1 MGKRVCKEYDVR
13 IGKQDHGPVR
23 YRRELSN
30 PLGLFSGDV
39 LQISFGIVQDRIRRV
54 ACSIQGRSAANSR
67 VVEGITH
74 IRRKRYDRDCVLI
87 HYDERAKALPPI
99 LSELG
104 HGRRDDQNDVPNRLR
119 RDASVRRRGF
129 KST

>member
-39 LQISFGIVQDRIRRV
+39 LQISFGIVQDV
-54 ACSIQGRSAANSR
+54 F
-67 VVEGITH
+67 
-74 IRRKRYDRDCVLI
+74 
-87 HYDERAKALPPI
+87 
-99 LSELG
+99 
-104 HGRRDDQNDVPNRLR
+104 
-119 RDASVRRRGF
+119 DASLVAFRADLQRTLGSSKASHIF
-129 KST
+129 GESATIVTAC